1 MINFSIN
8 FSWLE
13 RVLTSI
19 RITKKYIID
28 PRWWFNNTLSM
39 LWSTCFRPSFDEE
52 SSKVSYQTASQVL
65 WQLRKIALTNLSYSA
80 FNGGIHLI
88 AIWLEKVELVFP
100 KKTKQDWHKS
110 ILLREG
116 KYNSFLITITIQSSC
131 DKFSGFF
138 SYIFCF
144 ASPCRR
150 LFLMLPNLLCL
161 LYYYILKKQVWTCL
175 INKVFIPQLILCYS
189 VQISCGKLH
198 KICLHHFLD
207 DTLKFS

>member
-1 MINFSIN
+1 
-8 FSWLE
+8 
-13 RVLTSI
+13 
-19 RITKKYIID
+19 
-28 PRWWFNNTLSM
+28 M
-39 LWSTCFRPSFDEE
+39 LWSACFAPSFDEE
-52 SSKVSYQTASQVL
+52 RSKMFKLHHRYF

-80 FNGGIHLI
+80 FNSGIHLV

-116 KYNSFLITITIQSSC
+116 KYNSFFITITIQSSC
-131 DKFSGFF
+131 EKFSGFF

-144 ASPCRR
+144 PSPCRR

-161 LYYYILKKQVWTCL
+161 LCYYSLKKQVSTCL
-175 INKVFIPQLILCYS
+175 INKVFTPQLILRYS
-189 VQISCGKLH
+189 VQISCSKLH
-198 KICLHHFLD
+198 KICLHHFLN